1 MTCRGFKGTINNN
14 KIKMSMKRTAKNK
27 KEILRQSQGS
37 ICSVSRSEKLHNF
50 GQLLIK
56 LELD

>member
-1 MTCRGFKGTINNN
+1 
-14 KIKMSMKRTAKNK
+14 MKRTDNNK